1 MSVGIQTSNGF
12 VKVAGIGLGAT
23 PMIGA
28 TETTDGRAGTVPQPT
43 AEDSKKF
50 LRGDGEWCE
59 INIDDA
65 DSEEILN
72 QSKEYVNEEIKKVT
86 DTLPEEYAPVDAE
99 KNTIVGL
106 QVNGQELPISEERM
120 ANFSLTVG
128 EDGNLY
134 LTY

>member
-12 VKVAGIGLGAT
+12 VKVAGVGLGAT

-28 TETTDGRAGTVPQPT
+28 TETSDGRAGIVPQPT

-65 DSEEILN
+65 NSEEILN
-72 QSKEYVNEEIKKVT
+72 QSKEYVDSEITKVT
-86 DTLPEEYAPVDAE
+86 DALPEAYAPVDAE

-120 ANFSLTVG
+120 ANFSLAVG

>member
-1 MSVGIQTSNGF
+1 MSIGIQTQDGLL
-12 VKVAGIGLGAT
+12 KVAGLGSSYDI
-23 PMIGA
+23 MIGA
-28 TETTDGRAGTVPQPT
+28 TEYTDGKAGMVPQPT
-43 AEDSKKF
+43 VEDNNKF
-50 LRGDGEWCE
+50 LRGDGKWCE
-59 INIDDA
+59 INIDDV

-72 QSKEYVNEEIKKVT
+72 QSKEYIDSEITKVT
-86 DTLPEEYAPVDAE
+86 DALPEEYAPVDAE